1 MIEENLSPEER
12 WQRNEKDRLEY
23 ENYCNKII
31 QGLEELDE
39 NSGER
44 ALWELIQNA
53 RDQRLNEDADV
64 LIKIELTESELIFSH
79 HGKPFDY
86 TSFRAL
92 VKQDSSKDRKG
103 AKQVGKYGTG
113 FMTTHAFNRLV
124 HVTAPYIVKRGKD
137 DISGYFQIENF
148 HLDRTMVDTVE
159 GPCKMKEQLD
169 LVEEF
174 CRQKLLNSIIND
186 TTSFRYELTKEQIG
200 QVSAQLSNAISLLPF
215 DYGYQQ

>member
-1 MIEENLSPEER
+1 MIEENLSPEEL
-12 WQRNEKDRLEY
+12 WQRNEKKRLEY

-31 QGLEELDE
+31 QGLEGLDE

-64 LIKIELTESELIFSH
+64 IIKIELTETELIFSH
-79 HGKPFDY
+79 HGKAFDY

-92 VKQDSSKDRKG
+92 VKQDSSKDRNG

-124 HVTAPYIVKRGKD
+124 HITAPYIVKRGKD
-137 DISGYFQIENF
+137 DISGYFQIVDF
-148 HLDRTMVDTVE
+148 HLDRTMVDTDE
-159 GPCKMKEQLD
+159 G
-169 LVEEF
+169 
-174 CRQKLLNSIIND
+174 LLKWRS
-186 TTSFRYELTKEQIG
+186 S
-200 QVSAQLSNAISLLPF
+200 
-215 DYGYQQ
+215 